1 VGSAVQEFDFGWEE
15 PADGEEPVAG
25 EVGPHDEPFRSPQGI
40 AQLAHF
46 LATGEVISVCD
57 GPCDP
62 D

>member
-1 VGSAVQEFDFGWEE
+1 
-15 PADGEEPVAG
+15 VAG